1 PATGPR
7 ALDAG
12 ELRARLDSDNP
23 PRLLDV
29 RSPAEFEAAHIPGSH
44 NVPLDTLRDHCG
56 ELATYLDHDVVLVC
70 RSGQR
75 AGRAGEALAEAGLP
89 GLPVLTGGVSAW
101 ERTGA
106 PVNRGRERW
115 DIERQVRLVAGSLV
129 LTGALT
135 SFLVPGAQLLSAF
148 VGGGL
153 AVAAITNTCAMGVLL
168 SRMPWNRTPSFD
180 PREAITRLAGD
191 NG

>member
-1 PATGPR
+1 MEAE
-7 ALDAG
+7 
-12 ELRARLDSDNP
+12 ELRARLDSANP

-44 NVPLDTLRDHCG
+44 NVPLDTLREHCE
-56 ELATYLDHDVVLVC
+56 ELATYLDDDVVLVC

-75 AGRAGEALAEAGLP
+75 AGRAGEALAGAGLP

-129 LTGALT
+129 LTGAVT

-168 SRMPWNRTPSFD
+168 SRMPWNRTPSFN

>member
-1 PATGPR
+1 M
-7 ALDAG
+7 DAG
-12 ELRARLDSDNP
+12 ELRARLDSANP

-44 NVPLDTLRDHCG
+44 NVPLDILREHCA
-56 ELATYLDHDVVLVC
+56 ELATHLDPDVVLVC

-75 AGRAGEALAEAGLP
+75 AGRAGEALAGAGLP
-89 GLPVLTGGVSAW
+89 GLPVLSGGVTAW

-129 LTGALT
+129 LIGVVVG
-135 SFLVPGAQLLSAF
+135 FFVPGAQLLAAF
-148 VGGGL
+148 VGAGL

-180 PREAITRLAGD
+180 PRDAITRLTDDHG
-191 NG
+191 